1 MRRPRRTRRTG
12 VENDAL
18 REPAALFNVMRD
30 LVRERLGEGW
40 KAGSPSLEAF
50 MALLAINAQTLD
62 GVHLMGE
69 PALEDGVIHLT
80 LWIDY
85 PVVELADFDEIAFE
99 LFGRVS
105 PELLLSARSV
115 DERTI
120 VYRFLAGTVEY
131 GHAGE
136 LELVGPFVAEFARL
150 HGLRGDPRRR
160 YDA

>member
-1 MRRPRRTRRTG
+1 M
-12 VENDAL
+12 ENDAL
-18 REPAALFNVMRD
+18 HEPAALFGAMRD

-40 KAGSPSLEAF
+40 TAASPSIEAF
-50 MALLAINAQTLD
+50 TALLAINAQTLE
-62 GVHLMGE
+62 GVHLVGE
-69 PALEDGVIHLT
+69 PSVVDGVIHLT

-85 PVVELADFDEIAFE
+85 PVTELADFDEVAFE

-115 DERTI
+115 DEQTI
-120 VYRFLAGTVEY
+120 VYRFLAGNVEF

-136 LELVGPFVAEFARL
+136 LELVGPFVAEYARL
-150 HGLRGDPRRR
+150 HGLRGNPRRR